1 MNTPQNPEAV
11 ILGDQIIIKAPG
23 LTLGQLRRLA
33 TAYVAIAAGES
44 SDDGADE
51 SEL

>member
-1 MNTPQNPEAV
+1 MNIPQNPEAL
-11 ILGDQIIIKAPG
+11 ILGDLIIIQAPG
-23 LTLGQLRRLA
+23 LTPRQLRRLA
-33 TAYVAIAAGES
+33 TAFVAIAAGES

>member
-11 ILGDQIIIKAPG
+11 ILGDLIIVQVEG
-23 LTLGQLRRLA
+23 LSRGQMRKLA
-33 TAYVAIAAGES
+33 TAFIAIAAGES

-51 SEL
+51 PEL